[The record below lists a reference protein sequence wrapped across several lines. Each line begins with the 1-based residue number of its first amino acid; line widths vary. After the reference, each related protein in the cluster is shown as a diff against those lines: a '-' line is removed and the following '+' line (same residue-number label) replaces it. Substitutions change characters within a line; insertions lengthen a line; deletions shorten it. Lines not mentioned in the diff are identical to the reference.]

1 MKYSRLRCCG
11 SVAGVLALCMTILT
25 ACGPAEEDF
34 DIYQNIATYA
44 LQKYVAAGAVVRS
57 DITDQFNDLDGSD
70 YILRLKGLIRLVFGA
85 PRLEVHLSSYTGQR
99 IAVAS
104 VSQFEVP
111 PNSGVFT
118 DAAFTV
124 RPDADVRAPILHGD
138 AVKGMGGMDS
148 SFSIDF
154 YNVNPDYIRI
164 NKFFGDQI
172 DKIEQALALVEPYQR
187 QGEDRGKYIEHIAE
201 YSTADLRI
209 EIDESYIPEGVTRE
223 QYYSDMLTACQLY
236 MDAYFTALE
245 RRTIESNADM
255 RQKNI
260 AGQEAFMDA
269 LYENDFAAQM
279 GRVLFGDDFD
289 AYYLDGFWRYLEG
302 GFDGP

>member
-1 MKYSRLRCCG
+1 MKFSRWLCG
-11 SVAGVLALCMTILT
+11 GSIAGMLALCMVMLT

-34 DIYQNIATYA
+34 DIYANIADYA
-44 LQKYVAAGAVVRS
+44 LQKIADAGGEVRA
-57 DITDQFNDLDGSD
+57 DITNQFNDVDGSD

-111 PNSGVFT
+111 PNSAIFT

-138 AVKGMGGMDS
+138 AVKGMGGMVS

-154 YNVNPDYIRI
+154 YNVNPTDVRI
-164 NKFFGDQI
+164 GKFFGDQI

-201 YSTADLRI
+201 YSTADMRI

-223 QYYSDMLTACQLY
+223 QYYSDMLAACQLY
-236 MDAYFTALE
+236 MDAYFTALS
-245 RRTIESNADM
+245 RRELEHDYSM
-255 RQKNI
+255 RLRNI

-269 LYENDFAAQM
+269 LYENDFAAQV